1 MQLLT
6 REQSP
11 SFVAAVP
18 MRAQCGWEAS
28 IGPAGALQAAGL
40 PHTDRRTSVV
50 WLRVSIF
57 ILLST

>member
-1 MQLLT
+1 MRKRMVPGTGELFLSVQLLT

-28 IGPAGALQAAGL
+28 IGPAGAL
-40 PHTDRRTSVV
+40 
-50 WLRVSIF
+50 
-57 ILLST
+57 